1 MGPVVSRVQWDKIQ
15 GLIQKGID
23 EGAKLVCG
31 GTGLPEGVDAGHY
44 VKPTVFSEANNDM
57 TISREEIFGPVLTM
71 IPYDSEEEAIRI
83 ANDTPYGLSY
93 VQSGDMDHARAVA
106 ARIRAGNIH
115 ISSASGGPDIPFG
128 GYKRQVMAESGVLMA
143 LRITSRL
150 RRSKAIPP
158 HNNKQQW

>member
-1 MGPVVSRVQWDKIQ
+1 MGPVVSKVQWDKIQ

-83 ANDTPYGLSY
+83 ANDTPYGLQVMS
-93 VQSGDMDHARAVA
+93 RAVIWTMLVRWRLGSVLA
-106 ARIRAGNIH
+106 ISTSTAQAVAPIFPLVA
-115 ISSASGGPDIPFG
+115 ISS
-128 GYKRQVMAESGVLMA
+128 QVMAESGVLMA
-143 LRITSRL
+143 SLIT
-150 RRSKAIPP
+150 
-158 HNNKQQW
+158 